1 MSEYS
6 RIWKGIEHL
15 IKGSKNDQFICTHC
29 KEKLNQAMFHI
40 ASAYVD
46 KDTQKVYK
54 RLKRYC
60 KDCENPLRAIRHS
73 LEKNPNTPPK
83 TDHCEHCG
91 RKDCKIVLHHD
102 HITGEFVRWACVNCN
117 SRFTKDT
124 FEEYLEEGRRW
135 YNVKVH

>member
-1 MSEYS
+1 MSQYI

-15 IKGSKNDQFICTHC
+15 IKGSKDDRFTCTKC
-29 KEKLNQAMFHI
+29 TKEFNQKHFQI

-46 KDTQKVYK
+46 KITQVVFK

-60 KDCENPLRAIRHS
+60 KDCENPMRAVRHA

-83 TDHCEHCG
+83 TDYCEHCG

-102 HITGEFVRWACVNCN
+102 HVTGEFVRWSCVNCN
-117 SRFTKDT
+117 SRFIHDTLEQYIKDG
-124 FEEYLEEGRRW
+124 EKW
-135 YNVKVH
+135 YNDK